1 MKSFLVASTLLTST
15 LATAIPASP
24 YAPYRGEKVFTV
36 KTTNSNHARLQSIVN
51 DLSLTAWEMPR
62 KAGPP
67 ADIIVPQQKVRDFQ
81 KATEGMDVKVMYDD
95 FANAIEAECAI
106 PEGGDAESTNLDTWF
121 KSYHPYEAHMR
132 FLTDLQQRYSQNSE
146 ILEVGKSYENRTI
159 SAIRIFGDGRKD
171 HKKPPFLFLGTTH
184 AREWV
189 TTPTVE
195 YMAVQL
201 LQGKDQQRI
210 RHFLSK
216 YDFYIITIQM
226 ALSIHSNLQHRQINV
241 RRDPGVKIAS
251 PTEAQTQIVLEL
263 IPTVITLG
271 NGWEMVHPPTHVRIP
286 SELTVV
292 NATGRSQGDAPEI
305 AAQVEFAKKIAVN
318 GKSKMFVDWHS
329 YSGMFLTP
337 YGYSCDKLPP
347 NHQQHMNFARR
358 FVEGV
363 KATHGLDFVYGP
375 TCKTIYGVNGA
386 SSDWAYDV
394 GKFEFG
400 FAAELRPTR
409 SQASGLQGFLLPPEQ
424 IIAACEETWAGFM
437 AGLGTI

>member
-24 YAPYRGEKVFTV
+24 YAAYRGEKVFTV

-216 YDFYIITIQM
+216 YDFYIITI
-226 ALSIHSNLQHRQINV
+226 ANPDGFV
-241 RRDPGVKIAS
+241 Y
-251 PTEAQTQIVLEL
+251 TQQ
-263 IPTVITLG
+263 
-271 NGWEMVHPPTHVRIP
+271 PPTSPDKRPPRSWRKNRQPNGSPNPDCIGTDTNRNYPWQWVGDGSSPDPCEDTFR
-286 SELTVV
+286 
-292 NATGRSQGDAPEI
+292 GRSQGDAPEI

-347 NHQQHMNFARR
+347 NHQQHMNFARK

>member
-62 KAGPP
+62 TAGPP

-121 KSYHPYEAHMR
+121 KSYHPYEAHVR

-216 YDFYIITIQM
+216 YDFYII
-226 ALSIHSNLQHRQINV
+226 
-241 RRDPGVKIAS
+241 PIAN
-251 PTEAQTQIVLEL
+251 PDGFVYTQQ
-263 IPTVITLG
+263 
-271 NGWEMVHPPTHVRIP
+271 PPTSPDKRPPRSWRKNRQPNGSPNPDCIGTDTNRNYPWQWVGDGSSPDPCEDTFR
-286 SELTVV
+286 
-292 NATGRSQGDAPEI
+292 GRSQGDAPEI

-347 NHQQHMNFARR
+347 NHQQHMNFARK